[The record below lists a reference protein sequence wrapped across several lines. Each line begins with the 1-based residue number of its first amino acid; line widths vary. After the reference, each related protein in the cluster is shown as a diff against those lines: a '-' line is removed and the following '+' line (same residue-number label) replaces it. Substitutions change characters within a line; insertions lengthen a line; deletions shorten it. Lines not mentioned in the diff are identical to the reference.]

1 MHLMFVF
8 EIQLPNQEKK
18 KKKERDLKQSILNC
32 TVDVLFPVSTTQTF
46 GASDSPLTFLI
57 YSSIFASKS

>member
-18 KKKERDLKQSILNC
+18 KKGKRLKQSILNC
-32 TVDVLFPVSTTQTF
+32 TVDVLFPVSTTQTS